1 MLEPCAKDKSRRSHE
16 HQKHL
21 APIWAAPRS
30 GELQKPPAFSELSI
44 AAHTAVSYLKGHL
57 EEKFPTQPAPA
68 EELQNNN
75 N

>member
-16 HQKHL
+16 HQNISL
-21 APIWAAPRS
+21 PFGQRLRAGSCRS
-30 GELQKPPAFSELSI
+30 PPAFGKLSI